1 VWLHPKSAT
10 NCGAFFY
17 EESKRSAN
25 PAVKTTNPRTS
36 RALENRIAARC
47 VFESRIRIRLQRD
60 GQKVT
65 VQAWARDLS
74 EGGLSA
80 FVAEGPKIG
89 DSVTLEI
96 ALPTGRETIAARV
109 ARQLGTQ
116 YGFQFTALSAEQ
128 RVRIRSLL
136 GGQPAI
142 SHSKT
147 KR

>member
-1 VWLHPKSAT
+1 M
-10 NCGAFFY
+10 
-17 EESKRSAN
+17 
-25 PAVKTTNPRTS
+25 
-36 RALENRIAARC
+36 ENRIAARC
-47 VFESRIRIRLQRD
+47 IFESRIRIRLHRD

-65 VQAWARDLS
+65 VQGWARDLS

-80 FVAEGPKIG
+80 FVAQGPKIG

-136 GGQPAI
+136 GSQPAI
-142 SHSKT
+142 SDSKA
-147 KR
+147 KK

>member
-1 VWLHPKSAT
+1 
-10 NCGAFFY
+10 
-17 EESKRSAN
+17 
-25 PAVKTTNPRTS
+25 
-36 RALENRIAARC
+36 LENRIAARY
-47 VFESRIRIRLQRD
+47 VFESRIRIRLHRA

-65 VQAWARDLS
+65 VQGWARDLS

-80 FVAEGPKIG
+80 FVAQGPELG

-96 ALPTGRETIAARV
+96 GLPTGRETIAAKV

-128 RVRIRSLL
+128 RARIRSLL
-136 GGQPAI
+136 GGKTAI
-142 SHSKT
+142 PHSKT